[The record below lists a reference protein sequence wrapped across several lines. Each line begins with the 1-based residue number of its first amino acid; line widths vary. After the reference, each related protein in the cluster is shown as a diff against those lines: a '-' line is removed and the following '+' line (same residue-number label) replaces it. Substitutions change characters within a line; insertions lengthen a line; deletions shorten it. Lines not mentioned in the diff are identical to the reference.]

1 MTLWSYTTLTDAAP
15 VRSFT
20 GSSGLDQVIETG
32 SNNSV
37 SGMGSG
43 HESRR
48 GAGVKHLVE
57 LSKISWNL

>member
-1 MTLWSYTTLTDAAP
+1 MRGEKSGDVGA
-15 VRSFT
+15 
-20 GSSGLDQVIETG
+20 GSGGRTDQVVETG

-57 LSKISWNL
+57 PSKISWNL